1 MTEVRWYAIVLFL
14 GHLALLGLGA
24 WSLWRIAGGWWLGAV
39 VAALFVLAYATCWA
53 LLLAPGSSRRLSYKE
68 RLTVQCVV
76 GPAIVVLSSL
86 AGLWL
91 PALVA
96 LSVTIMCDALNEKTR
111 TGAAPPWTPA
121 DPGQP

>member
-1 MTEVRWYAIVLFL
+1 MSELRWYAIVLFL
-14 GHLALLGLGA
+14 GQLALLGLGA

-39 VAALFVLAYATCWA
+39 VAALFVVAYGLCWA

-68 RLTVQCVV
+68 RLTVHCVL
-76 GPAIVVLSSL
+76 GPAIVVLASL

-96 LSVTIMCDALNEKTR
+96 LSTTVMCDALNEKSR
-111 TGAAPPWTPA
+111 TVASLP
-121 DPGQP
+121 